1 VHRRLIAAVLGIAV
15 VATTA
20 TAAPTPEQEQEAE
33 RLFDEGRALFDAGR
47 VAEACP
53 YFEKSQELD
62 PGRGTLINL
71 AACYEAVGRLLMAL
85 KVFREVETQS
95 VAAKDQPRLD
105 ASRKRIAAIEAR
117 IPHVTITYAGTL
129 EIQVDVQGQVVG
141 RDQWPDILVDPG
153 EVRVRASAE
162 GYLPW
167 ETKVTVFGDG
177 KRTTIEIPDFAAPP
191 PPGDGDGNVTPP
203 PVTAGEPGRRRNRP
217 RVIAGIAT
225 LAAGTLAFGGSV
237 VLALGAKSDY
247 DDALADHC
255 GGRANGCDAEGVRL
269 TGDAR
274 SRGNVATIVGGV
286 GLLAAAGGLVLW
298 LTAPTETS
306 VETRVVPQVTPDGA
320 GVSLVGR
327 F

>member
-1 VHRRLIAAVLGIAV
+1 MHRRLIAAVLGIV
-15 VATTA
+15 IVASTTA
-20 TAAPTPEQEQEAE
+20 AAAPTPEQVREAE
-33 RLFDEGRALFDAGR
+33 RLFDEGRKLFDGGR

-71 AACYEAVGRLLMAL
+71 AACYEAVGRLLVAM
-85 KVFREVETQS
+85 KVYREVETQS

-105 ASRKRIAAIEAR
+105 AARKRIAAIEAR
-117 IPHVTITYAGTL
+117 IPHLTISYAGAL
-129 EIQVDVQGQVVG
+129 EILVDVQGQVVG

-167 ETKVTVFGDG
+167 ETTVTVFADG
-177 KRTTIEIPDFAAPP
+177 KRTTIEIPDFAAAP
-191 PPGDGDGNVTPP
+191 PPGDDDVTPT

-217 RVIAGIAT
+217 RMIAGIAALT
-225 LAAGTLAFGGSV
+225 AGTLAFGGSV
-237 VLALGAKSDY
+237 VLALGARSDY

-255 GGRANGCDAEGVRL
+255 GGRADGCDAEGVRL

-298 LTAPTETS
+298 LTAPMETS
-306 VETRVVPQVTPDGA
+306 GETRVVPQVTSDGA